1 MHEGAIVHSLF
12 EIAKEIKEKENLI
25 EIKEVKIIVGK
36 FHQIVDEVML
46 MHFDLMKTDYKG
58 FENAKLSIKELDVKI
73 KCNNCGE
80 ETILNEPIFFCEKCE
95 SFDTELISGKELHIE
110 TIEGVQE

>member
-12 EIAKEIKEKENLI
+12 EIAKEIKDKEKLV

-36 FHQIVDEVML
+36 FHQIVEEVMM
-46 MHFDLMKTDYKG
+46 MHFDLMKTEYEG
-58 FENAKLSIKELDVKI
+58 FADAKLIMKEIDVRI
-73 KCNNCGE
+73 KCRNCGE

-95 SFDTELISGKELHIE
+95 SFDTELITGKELHIE
-110 TIEGVQE
+110 TIEGMRD

>member
-12 EIAKEIKEKENLI
+12 EIAKEIKEKESLI

-36 FHQIVDEVML
+36 FHQIVEEVML
-46 MHFDLMKTDYKG
+46 MHFDLMKPDYNG
-58 FENAKLSIKELDVKI
+58 FEKAVLKMKEIDVKI
-73 KCNNCGE
+73 KCNKCGE
-80 ETILNEPIFFCEKCE
+80 ETVLEEPIFFCEKCE

-110 TIEGVQE
+110 TIEGVKP

>member
-12 EIAKEIKEKENLI
+12 DIAKEIKEKENLI

-36 FHQIVDEVML
+36 FHQIVEEVMT
-46 MHFDLMKTDYKG
+46 MHFNLMKSEYEG
-58 FENAKLSIKELDVKI
+58 FENSILKMKEIDVKK
-73 KCNNCGE
+73 KCKNCGQE
-80 ETILNEPIFFCEKCE
+80 SILDEPIFFCSKCE

-110 TIEGVQE
+110 TIKGMRE